1 MTVVQ
6 PNSIA
11 GINSISVQSGQSLSI
26 HKSDGT
32 LIREIVASTG
42 ISTFSSIS
50 VGSAATANNAG
61 KSINI
66 GLGASISQHSDNTL
80 SFGTN
85 GIVRARI
92 DSSGNFGIG
101 TNSYGTFDPDFP
113 LEIGRYVPTTA
124 ITDHNSLKA
133 ASMLCLHSSNNVND
147 SKSALMF
154 SGALHPTD
162 GCSAGIVA
170 NHENVAENSETTSLS
185 FYTSHSETL
194 GERLRITSAGLIGI
208 GTAAPAQT
216 IHLSAA
222 SGDVYNRVDTNV
234 NGGMLIYVQ
243 GTQRSVFANDSA
255 FSGTITD
262 TGIGAKGNLIF
273 RSGTS
278 SYDER
283 LRIRP
288 DGRISIGSSVAVAGV
303 CTAAAFIPSKGQL
316 SNRNI
321 AINGAMQV
329 AQRATSNTDANQGY
343 KTVDRFTVSWS
354 GLDSVLEQHQ
364 VVLTSGTPY
373 NLGFR
378 YAWQLK
384 NGDQTG
390 GAGTSDYIQAEYR
403 IEARDLAQSGWDY
416 VSSSSYITLSFW
428 MKTSVSQDYTINLT
442 TRDGTSRRYPMKTGT
457 IAADTWTKITKTIPG
472 DSNITI
478 NNDNGDGM
486 AIMFYPYLGNNYV
499 GGSSINAW
507 SNAATSNFG
516 GSPDTAWYTT
526 NDATFEV
533 TGFQVEVGQHATP
546 FEHRSYGE
554 DLARCQRY
562 YCEIEAN
569 ATSYLPTTDNDG
581 RSRLNRTFP
590 TTMRAAPSGS
600 MANYTLSTKSD
611 GVTGYQSSSSIDVLY
626 KGTFDAEI

>member
-1 MTVVQ
+1 PQ
-6 PNSIA
+6 
-11 GINSISVQSGQSLSI
+11 
-26 HKSDGT
+26 
-32 LIREIVASTG
+32 
-42 ISTFSSIS
+42 
-50 VGSAATANNAG
+50 
-61 KSINI
+61 
-66 GLGASISQHSDNTL
+66 
-80 SFGTN
+80 
-85 GIVRARI
+85 
-92 DSSGNFGIG
+92 
-101 TNSYGTFDPDFP
+101 
-113 LEIGRYVPTTA
+113 
-124 ITDHNSLKA
+124 
-133 ASMLCLHSSNNVND
+133 
-147 SKSALMF
+147 
-154 SGALHPTD
+154 
-162 GCSAGIVA
+162 AGIVFQGHHASNNSQAIFAGIRGLKA
-170 NHENVAENSETTSLS
+170 NAADGDYDGCLAFDVRTHGAVAYEAM
-185 FYTSHSETL
+185 
-194 GERLRITSAGLIGI
+194 RINESGQLGI
-208 GTAAPAQT
+208 GTAAPSQT

-234 NGGMLIYVQ
+234 NGGLLLYVQ
-243 GTQRSVFANDSA
+243 GTQRSIFANDSA

-262 TGIGAKGNLIF
+262 TGIGAKGNMIF
-273 RSGTS
+273 RTGTS

-390 GAGTSDYIQAEYR
+390 GAGASDYIQAEYR

-486 AIMFYPYLGNNYV
+486 AIMFYPYLGNSYV

-507 SNAATSNFG
+507 STANVSNFG